1 MTNEY
6 ASIEQFREEPKS
18 LLSDEWAVGVL
29 FYKLLA
35 NGKHPFD
42 VEGKSRQER
51 IIIMEKT
58 QQINFKDEFFS
69 ALPSE
74 IKNII
79 TRLLKIDQTKRM
91 TIDQLISHPLM
102 ENTSK

>member
-42 VEGKSRQER
+42 VEGKSR
-51 IIIMEKT
+51 
-58 QQINFKDEFFS
+58 
-69 ALPSE
+69 
-74 IKNII
+74 
-79 TRLLKIDQTKRM
+79 
-91 TIDQLISHPLM
+91 
-102 ENTSK
+102 